1 MSLNQTKTDRMRTSR
16 QGFTLIELLV
26 VIAIIAILIAL
37 LLPAVQQARE
47 AARRSQ
53 CKNNIKQLG
62 LAFHSYHE
70 THRVF
75 PFMHGRTG
83 DMPVLGSCPNDCGM
97 WGWGSLLLPYLDQ
110 APLYNLLDV
119 GTIRLQD
126 AVATPAMLDGMQ
138 KPLSVFRCPSDTA
151 PELNTSREVPD
162 ESGASG
168 GFQPVATSNY
178 VATNHSYDLER
189 DGVENGL
196 LGVHFSR
203 RKTAVRDVTDG
214 TSNTVMVGERAWRLS
229 NVDLK
234 AAVVFGT
241 MDDSEAN
248 NDNGIVYVGGGG
260 RYGINDTCT
269 NCVRG
274 FSSLHTGGAHFLF
287 ADGRVQ
293 FLSENIDLNNSTSAV
308 DSTFERLISIN
319 DGGIVGEF

>member
-1 MSLNQTKTDRMRTSR
+1 MKIEPTRVDRTGGSR

-53 CKNNIKQLG
+53 CKNNLKQFGIAL
-62 LAFHSYHE
+62 HSYHE
-70 THRVF
+70 TYTAF
-75 PFMHGRTG
+75 PFLHGRTG

-97 WGWGSLLLPYLDQ
+97 WGWGALLLPYLDQ
-110 APLYNLLDV
+110 APLFNLLDV

-126 AVATPAMLDGMQ
+126 AVATPAMLEGMQ
-138 KPLSVFRCPSDTA
+138 KPLTVFRCPSDVA
-151 PELNTSREVPD
+151 PGLNTAREVPD

-178 VATNHSYDLER
+178 VGTNHSYDLER
-189 DGVENGL
+189 DSGQNGL

-203 RKTAVRDVTDG
+203 RKTAIRDVTDG
-214 TSNTVMVGERAWRLS
+214 TSNTVVIGERAWKLS

-248 NDNGIVYVGGGG
+248 SDNGIVYVGGGG

-293 FLSENIDLNNSTSAV
+293 FLSENIDLNNSTTGV
-308 DSTFERLISIN
+308 DSTFERLISID
-319 DGGIVGEF
+319 DGDVIGEY